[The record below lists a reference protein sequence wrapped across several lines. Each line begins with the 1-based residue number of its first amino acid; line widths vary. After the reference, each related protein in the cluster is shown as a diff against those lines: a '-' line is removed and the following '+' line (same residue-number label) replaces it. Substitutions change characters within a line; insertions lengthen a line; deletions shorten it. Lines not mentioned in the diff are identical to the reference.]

1 MIRTFVIGDIH
12 GCRKTFDR
20 LLERCEFDPKSDR
33 LWLVGDLVNRGPD
46 SLRMLRRARK
56 LHRKMGSRFR
66 MVLGNHDIH
75 LLARADGIRRPRA
88 KDTLDELLAA
98 PDAPELLAW
107 LRRRKLA
114 HFEDGYLMVHAGLLP
129 EWDLKTSLKA
139 ASKLRKRLGSGKK
152 LPNREPRSLRILTR
166 IRMVDPRRGLSTFS
180 GPPEEAPSKLVSW
193 FDAWSRAAAKTD
205 DPITV
210 LFGHW
215 AALGQRSGGKKRRR
229 WISLDSGCVYG
240 RHLTALRLPD
250 QKIIQQRSKF

>member
-1 MIRTFVIGDIH
+1 MKRTFVIGDVH

-20 LLERCEFDPKSDR
+20 LLKRCEFDTRTDR

-46 SLRMLRRARK
+46 SLAMLRRAYK
-56 LHRKMGSRFR
+56 LHRRMGSRFR

-75 LLARADGIRRPRA
+75 LLARADGIRGPRA
-88 KDTLDELLAA
+88 KDTLDETLAA
-98 PDAPELLAW
+98 PDAPELLSW
-107 LRRRKLA
+107 LRRRKVT
-114 HFEDGYLMVHAGLLP
+114 HFEDGYLLVHAGLLP

-139 ASKLRKRLGSGKK
+139 GAKLRKRLGSGKK

-180 GPPEEAPSKLVSW
+180 GPPEEAPKKLVSW
-193 FDAWSRAAAKTD
+193 FDAWEQGAARTD
-205 DPITV
+205 EPITV

-215 AALGQRSGGKKRRR
+215 AALGQRTGGKKRRR

-250 QKIIQQRSKF
+250 EKIIRQRSKL